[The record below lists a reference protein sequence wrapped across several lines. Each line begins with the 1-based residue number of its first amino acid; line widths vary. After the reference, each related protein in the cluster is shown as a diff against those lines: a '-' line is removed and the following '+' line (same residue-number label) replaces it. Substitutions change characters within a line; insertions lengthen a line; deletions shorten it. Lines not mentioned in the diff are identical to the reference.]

1 MDIIVNM
8 KEIILK
14 AIDSKN
20 GQDVTVLD
28 VRELTSIADFFIIAS
43 GNSSTQVTAIAD
55 EVEFKME
62 EAGFEKVN
70 REGYSSARWVLL
82 DYMDIIVHI
91 FHKDE
96 REYYDLE
103 RLWETMEKLDEE
115 EKYDE
120 SITH

>member
-1 MDIIVNM
+1 MDIIENM

-115 EKYDE
+115 EKDDE